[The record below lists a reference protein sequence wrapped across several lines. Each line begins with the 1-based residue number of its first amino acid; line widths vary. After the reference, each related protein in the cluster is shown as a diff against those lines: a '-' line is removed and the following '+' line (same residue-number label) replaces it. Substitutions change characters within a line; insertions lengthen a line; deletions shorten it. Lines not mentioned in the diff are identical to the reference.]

1 MTAWG
6 ASKGKVLPLVAKIAG
21 GLKKRILTEEQRA
34 RLIKAGKTGG
44 DALKRWRDQ
53 RAQAP
58 DSTSN
63 EANSI
68 QGGDRPG
75 KEASVFIDRRVGL
88 SCIWKGVIK
97 DGDYDSRKFCFY
109 A

>member
-1 MTAWG
+1 MTDWG
-6 ASKGKVLPLVAKIAG
+6 AFEGKVLPLVAKIAG

-34 RLIKAGKTGG
+34 RLIEAGK

-58 DSTSN
+58 DSTPN

-68 QGGDRPG
+68 QGGIGQGRKPRCSLTAG
-75 KEASVFIDRRVGL
+75 LICPVYERVCL
-88 SCIWKGVIK
+88 
-97 DGDYDSRKFCFY
+97 
-109 A
+109 